1 MTGFLFSGSRDWE
14 DAAKRAPKTEKHT
27 EEDRQRPRHRTGA
40 QVEGQTGTDRE
51 QQRDRQE
58 G

>member
-1 MTGFLFSGSRDWE
+1 MTGYIFSGSPDWE

-27 EEDRQRPRHRTGA
+27 EEDQQSPRHILGA

-51 QQRDRQE
+51 QQCERQE

>member
-1 MTGFLFSGSRDWE
+1 MTGFIFSGSRDWE

-27 EEDRQRPRHRTGA
+27 RADLQRPRHVMGA

-51 QQRDRQE
+51 PQRGRQE